1 MAVKSKK
8 PAEHWKQSPEAH
20 DFPAAQDY
28 LELVLTPSLA
38 RAMVRKLKRAQITHK
53 KAKDLLRASDLPLL
67 KEQNFHV
74 RADLRKV
81 SKGEKLSPL
90 LLVRGNAPGGM
101 NLIVGDGYHRICASY
116 HLDEN
121 ADIPC
126 LIVDLPP
133 AGKIS

>member
-1 MAVKSKK
+1 VTVKAKK
-8 PAEHWKQSPEAH
+8 TAEHWKVAPEAH

-28 LELVLTPSLA
+28 LELVLTPA
-38 RAMVRKLKRAQITHK
+38 RASAVVRKLKRARITRK
-53 KAKDLLRASDLPLL
+53 KAKDLLRAGDLPLL
-67 KEQNFHV
+67 KETNFHV
-74 RADLRKV
+74 KADLRKV

-101 NLIVGDGYHRICASY
+101 NLIVADGYHRICASY

-133 AGKIS
+133 DGKSN